1 MEEPR
6 KEEQAQEKADPQPG
20 EAAAPSAEPVKSEL
34 PTGSIEGE
42 KETAATT
49 DDVKEVIHPE
59 TKATPPPDLSA
70 SVQAIIAHLNEGL
83 EVIQARRLYHL
94 DMESSELSLHPEGN
108 QRAYNSLNGEGGG
121 TRWIKVKFYRTAEED
136 PRRTVIP
143 RIYRT
148 FKSASGT
155 IC

>member
-6 KEEQAQEKADPQPG
+6 KEQQAQEKVDPQPT
-20 EAAAPSAEPVKSEL
+20 EAAAPSAEPVKSGL
-34 PTGSIEGE
+34 IEE
-42 KETAATT
+42 RKETTET
-49 DDVKEVIHPE
+49 KDDVKETIHSE

-83 EVIQARRLYHL
+83 ELIQVRQLYHS
-94 DMESSELSLHPEGN
+94 DIESSELSLRPEGD
-108 QRAYNSLNGEGGG
+108 RRTYNSLNRKGGG
-121 TRWIKVKFYRTAEED
+121 TQWIKVKIYRTAEED

-148 FKSASGT
+148 FRSA
-155 IC
+155 